1 MNKNLIKKSPLA
13 FFLIWFLVF
22 SPSAIAQQNTSP
34 NQFIGWFLT
43 WKEDPTSTM
52 VVDWHSFGEE
62 EQTLR
67 YRNEGEQEWREIKS
81 AVHAFPF
88 TTPQRWIHRVEL
100 KGLDADSRY
109 DINVEEQTRKL
120 YFRTMPAHLG
130 EKSIRIAVGG
140 DTMHEKKNMERTGR
154 QAMTFDPDFV
164 LIGGDLAY
172 ANGDSAAVGRWY
184 DWFDAYN
191 NSLIAEDGRIVPMLV
206 AIGNHEVQKG
216 YYTSHP
222 GFEPTDEHRLR
233 IAPFFYSLFAFPSHP
248 GYGVLDFGK
257 YLSLFLLDTDHT
269 NAIGGEQKDWLAKNL
284 ADRSDVLHL
293 IPIYHIPGYPSVR
306 EYTGG
311 GHKRVR
317 EHWIPLFEKHGVRL
331 AFENHDHAYK
341 RTFPIFEEKVDQR
354 GIVYVGD
361 GSWGTSPREVHSAR
375 TTWYLNKSQSIR
387 AFTIL
392 SLEGRGYS
400 LISVDE
406 YGRVIDAYPNNPLHL
421 RMEVKSE
428 IVE

>member
-1 MNKNLIKKSPLA
+1 MKILNYTSKKVFPI
-13 FFLIWFLVF
+13 FFLILFINQF
-22 SPSAIAQQNTSP
+22 QAFGQNE
-34 NQFIGWFLT
+34 FIGWFLT

-52 VVDWHSFGEE
+52 VVDWHSFDESG
-62 EQTLR
+62 QTLMIR
-67 YRNEGEQEWREIKS
+67 KEGEQDWQEKKS
-81 AVHAFPF
+81 NVLEFPF
-88 TTPQRWIHRVEL
+88 SSPQRWIHRVEL
-100 KGLDADSRY
+100 KGLDPDSRY
-109 DINVEEQTRKL
+109 DIRVEGQERKL
-120 YFRTMPAHLG
+120 HFRTMPSDLG

-154 QAMTFDPDFV
+154 QAMSFDPDFV

-172 ANGDSAAVGRWY
+172 ANGNPEAVGRWY
-184 DWFDAYN
+184 QWFEAYN
-191 NSLIAEDGRIVPMLV
+191 NSLIADDGRIVPMLV

-216 YYTSHP
+216 YFKNHP
-222 GFEPTDEHRLR
+222 DFEPTDEHRER
-233 IAPFFYSLFAFPSHP
+233 IAPFFFNLFAFPSHP
-248 GYGVLDFGK
+248 GYGVLDFGQ
-257 YLSLFLLDTDHT
+257 YLSLLLLDTDHI
-269 NAIGGEQKDWLAKNL
+269 NAIAGEQRDWLAKTL
-284 ADRSDVLHL
+284 EDRSDFLHL

-306 EYTGG
+306 DYNGG
-311 GHKRVR
+311 SHKGVR

-341 RTFPIFEEKVDQR
+341 RTHPILEEKVNEK

-361 GSWGTSPREVHSAR
+361 GSWGTRPREVHSAR
-375 TTWYLNKSQSIR
+375 DTWYLNKAQSIR

-421 RMEVKSE
+421 RMELKPTSE
-428 IVE
+428 D